1 MTSDSY
7 TEFYVA
13 AASAAAALIGLLFVA
28 VTVAAT
34 RVENRAQ
41 RKRSGRRAAAS
52 LTAFSN
58 VLTTSMIALI
68 PDTNPGYPATII
80 GALGVLFTLGS
91 ARLLFSRRADSRPGR
106 WGFVL
111 GLLVLFGF
119 QLWFGARALLH
130 PGENG
135 ALGGIAGVMV
145 ASLAVGVSRAWELV
159 GFEDV
164 GLFQS
169 VRLLFRGDVHEE
181 DHLS

>member
-1 MTSDSY
+1 MTSGSY

-13 AASAAAALIGLLFVA
+13 ASSAAAALIGLLFVA

-34 RVENRAQ
+34 REETRAQ
-41 RKRSGRRAAAS
+41 RVRTGRRAAAA

-58 VLTTSMIALI
+58 VLSTSLIALI
-68 PDTNPGYPATII
+68 PDTNPGYPATVI
-80 GALGVLFTLGS
+80 GALGVLFTLAS
-91 ARLLFSRRADSRPGR
+91 ARLLFSRGADSRPGR
-106 WGFVL
+106 LLFVL
-111 GLLVLFGF
+111 GLLVLFGS
-119 QLWFGARALLH
+119 QLWFGIRALLH
-130 PGENG
+130 PGEDG

-169 VRLLFRGDVHEE
+169 VRVLFRGDKAQA
-181 DHLS
+181 DDAD